1 MQKKNIGMIDLMDK
15 ISYTIDWRFNY
26 EQTVFTI

>member
-1 MQKKNIGMIDLMDK
+1 MQKKNIVMIDLIDK
-15 ISYTIDWRFNY
+15 ISYTINWRFNY